1 MALVRN
7 TIIGLLLKIYQVGP
21 SGNPDSDKVAH
32 DTAKAYMNYCSTGMN
47 VAGFPFSAMTG
58 AQGKES
64 LLGKDLVNIYNS
76 VSPSGE
82 LTALKMAKAFNN
94 CLMTFMSVNQLS
106 IVTAGA
112 LPILQAELIKLFSR
126 PKGAQGLFA
135 RAFGRALHNFT
146 TAPAIV
152 LTGLIPGTPPIPFTG
167 PIS

>member
-7 TIIGLLLKIYQVGP
+7 TIIDLLLKIYQVGP
-21 SGNPDSDKVAH
+21 SGNRFAGGVGHK
-32 DTAKAYMNYCSTGMN
+32 TAKAYMDYCSSGMN
-47 VAGFPFSAMTG
+47 VAGFPFAGMTG
-58 AQGKES
+58 S
-64 LLGKDLVNIYNS
+64 IILGGDLAEIYNS

-112 LPILQAELIKLFSR
+112 LPILQAELVKLFSR

-135 RAFGRALHNFT
+135 SAFGRALHNFT